1 MKISL
6 YPQKISS
13 IIKFILKGIPFNF
26 QIWQR
31 DCHSKNYSQIKSKEM
46 DKRIAGVCLYLRL
59 RNIASKDIIK
69 SEIQVHAHRN
79 ILNSI
84 RTKEEHV
91 WRIKNQHNF

>member
-31 DCHSKNYSQIKSKEM
+31 EKKKKNYSQIKSKEM
-46 DKRIAGVCLYLRL
+46 DKRSY
-59 RNIASKDIIK
+59 
-69 SEIQVHAHRN
+69 
-79 ILNSI
+79 
-84 RTKEEHV
+84 
-91 WRIKNQHNF
+91 

>member
-31 DCHSKNYSQIKSKEM
+31 IAIQKLFPDKE
-46 DKRIAGVCLYLRL
+46 
-59 RNIASKDIIK
+59 
-69 SEIQVHAHRN
+69 
-79 ILNSI
+79 
-84 RTKEEHV
+84 
-91 WRIKNQHNF
+91 

>member
-13 IIKFILKGIPFNF
+13 IIK
-26 QIWQR
+26 
-31 DCHSKNYSQIKSKEM
+31 
-46 DKRIAGVCLYLRL
+46 
-59 RNIASKDIIK
+59 
-69 SEIQVHAHRN
+69 SEIQVHAYRN